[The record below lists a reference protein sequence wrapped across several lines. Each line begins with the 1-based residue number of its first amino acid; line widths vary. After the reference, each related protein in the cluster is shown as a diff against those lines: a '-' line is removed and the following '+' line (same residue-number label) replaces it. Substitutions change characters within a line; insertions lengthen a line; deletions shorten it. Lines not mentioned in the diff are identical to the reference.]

1 MDIKEPSLTGRV
13 LDTRAVSPQGL
24 LAPGAKPGG
33 GRWPPVGGPDRHRLT
48 CGVLMAPRHQVN
60 TESIAS
66 LQREDDESAI
76 QTSGQDEH
84 PDPTRSAHNSAQKG
98 HTDQQRDG
106 KQTFQRGNHIA
117 QGGHEG
123 NQEAGLSLSQVSAAC
138 KRTAGTKCIKPQ
150 RPRWGGRQHSPWLS
164 PHIWAR
170 EESWGQQQGRDG
182 CREMPQSRASQSPPS
197 VATLHRCP
205 VH

>member
-1 MDIKEPSLTGRV
+1 MGGV

-24 LAPGAKPGG
+24 LAPGAKPRGG
-33 GRWPPVGGPDRHRLT
+33 WWPPVGGPDRHRLT

-60 TESIAS
+60 AESVAS

-84 PDPTRSAHNSAQKG
+84 PDPARSAHNSAQKG
-98 HTDQQRDG
+98 HTAQRRDG

-117 QGGHEG
+117 QGGHKG
-123 NQEAGLSLSQVSAAC
+123 NQESGLSLSQVSAAC

-150 RPRWGGRQHSPWLS
+150 RPRWNRRQQSSWLG
-164 PHIWAR
+164 PHTWAC
-170 EESWGQQQGRDG
+170 EESCG
-182 CREMPQSRASQSPPS
+182 
-197 VATLHRCP
+197 
-205 VH
+205 